1 MKAMVYDR
9 YGTPDVLALRDV
21 DEPVPRPDE
30 VLVRVHAASINS
42 WDWDLLTG
50 TFQGRMG
57 AFRAPRYDILGADIA
72 GRIEAVGRDVT
83 SWQPGDEVYGD
94 ISRSGWGGFAEYVA
108 VRANALAA
116 KPAAMTFDQAAAV
129 PQAAGLALQALR
141 TGRRIE
147 PGDRVLVNGAG
158 GGMGTFAVQIA
169 KSSGAEA
176 TGVDHAIK
184 LDTVRSIGADH
195 VIDYTRDDFTARGE
209 TYDLIVDAVAT
220 RSIFDYRRALA
231 PGGVCVVVGGR
242 TRSLLAL
249 VSLGALV
256 SLTGTRTARL
266 LAYKPNTDDLV
277 TVEGLFESGA
287 VTPVIDSRYPLSA
300 LAEAFR
306 RFGDGQVVGKVVV
319 QIEEPAP

>member
-1 MKAMVYDR
+1 MVYDR
-9 YGTPDVLALRDV
+9 YGSPDVLALRDI
-21 DEPVPRPDE
+21 DQPVTREGE

-57 AFRAPRYDILGADIA
+57 ALRKPRYDILGADIA
-72 GRIEAVGRDVT
+72 GRVEAVGSRVT
-83 SWQPGDEVYGD
+83 GWQPGDDVYGD

-108 VRANALAA
+108 VRASALAP
-116 KPAAMTFDQAAAV
+116 KPAAMTSEQAAAV

-141 TGRRIE
+141 KKRVE
-147 PGDRVLVNGAG
+147 PADRVLINGAG

-169 KSSGAEA
+169 KSSGAVV

-195 VIDYTRDDFTARGE
+195 VIDYTREDFTARGE

-231 PGGVCVVVGGR
+231 PGGVCVIVGGR
-242 TRSLLAL
+242 TRTLLAL
-249 VSLGALV
+249 VSLGTLV
-256 SLTGTRTARL
+256 SATGTRKARL
-266 LAYKPNTDDLV
+266 LAYKPSTDDLV
-277 TVEGLFESGA
+277 TVNGLFENGA
-287 VTPVIDSRYPLSA
+287 VVPVIDSRYSLGE
-300 LAEAFR
+300 LADAFR
-306 RFGDGQVVGKVVV
+306 RFGDGQFIGKIVV
-319 QIEEPAP
+319 QMDRSTP